1 MTRLSLRRLRQWYT
15 GRRSMPRYYIQPG
28 RKMRPSK
35 ERFASKLSQDTTSPP
50 HRKKL
55 IWWLPDNSAPG
66 LTAASLNHAEY
77 QRRALPVKSEK
88 RKAVVMTQN
97 ATPVSEDE
105 MVKSGQ
111 HQ

>member
-1 MTRLSLRRLRQWYT
+1 MLSHSTTLNIKGERYRL
-15 GRRSMPRYYIQPG
+15 
-28 RKMRPSK
+28 K
-35 ERFASKLSQDTTSPP
+35 
-50 HRKKL
+50 
-55 IWWLPDNSAPG
+55 
-66 LTAASLNHAEY
+66 
-77 QRRALPVKSEK
+77 EK

>member
-1 MTRLSLRRLRQWYT
+1 MTRLSLRRLRQWAIRADVPCRVT
-15 GRRSMPRYYIQPG
+15 TFSLDVKCARQ
-28 RKMRPSK
+28 K

-50 HRKKL
+50 H
-55 IWWLPDNSAPG
+55 P
-66 LTAASLNHAEY
+66 TTLNIKGERY
-77 QRRALPVKSEK
+77 RLKEK
-88 RKAVVMTQN
+88 RKSVVMTQN

>member
-1 MTRLSLRRLRQWYT
+1 M
-15 GRRSMPRYYIQPG
+15 
-28 RKMRPSK
+28 
-35 ERFASKLSQDTTSPP
+35 
-50 HRKKL
+50 
-55 IWWLPDNSAPG
+55 PDNIAPG
-66 LTAASLNHAEY
+66 LTAVSLTTLNIKGERY
-77 QRRALPVKSEK
+77 RLKEK